1 MKMIS
6 FSDLNPAVITV
17 WFLSVSAIAMFC
29 NHPVITALTMAG
41 SVLFYIIRNKG
52 GHFRSHLF
60 FLLLFLIL
68 SLANPIV
75 SHNGAT
81 VLFVMND
88 NPVTLESLLYG
99 INSSAMIVGVLY
111 LLRSFT
117 QIMTSEKLLYVTGRL
132 SPKLSMI
139 LSMAIRFVPLFSKQG
154 QKVNDTQKVLGLY
167 KDDNFID
174 DLKGHLRVFSI
185 VSTWG
190 LENGIITAD
199 SMEARGYGTG
209 RRTQMTRF
217 GFTFSDASVLAASLA
232 LTALCAA
239 AIAAGKI
246 AFTFY
251 PKPEAADCGILGIVG
266 FAAYALLVFMPL
278 FIETE
283 VKLRW
288 NYLMSKM

>member
-1 MKMIS
+1 MIS
-6 FSDLNPAVITV
+6 FSNLNPAVITV

-29 NHPVITALTMAG
+29 NHPAITVLTLT
-41 SVLFYIIRNKG
+41 STVLFYIIRNKG
-52 GHFRSHLF
+52 GHLRSHLF
-60 FLLLFLIL
+60 FLALFLIL
-68 SLANPIV
+68 SIANPIV

-81 VLFVMND
+81 VLFVMNN
-88 NPVTLESLLYG
+88 NPVTLESLLYSV
-99 INSSAMIVGVLY
+99 NSSAMIVGVLY

-174 DLKGHLRVFSI
+174 DIKGHIRVFSI

-209 RRTQMTRF
+209 KRTQMTRF
-217 GFTFSDASVLAASLA
+217 GFSFSDGLFLISTLV
-232 LTALCAA
+232 LTAVCAA
-239 AIAAGKI
+239 AVATEKI
-246 AFTFY
+246 SFTFY
-251 PKPEAADCGILGIVG
+251 PHIVSSGFDAMGSAGI
-266 FAAYALLVFMPL
+266 AAYALLVFMPL
-278 FIETE
+278 LIETE

-288 NYLMSKM
+288 NYLMSKT

>member
-1 MKMIS
+1 MIS
-6 FSDLNPAVITV
+6 FSSLNPAVITV

-29 NHPVITALTMAG
+29 NHPVITILTLTGA
-41 SVLFYIIRNKG
+41 VLFYLIRNKG
-52 GHFRSHLF
+52 GHLRSHLF
-60 FLLLFLIL
+60 FLVLFLIL
-68 SLANPIV
+68 SIANPIV

-81 VLFVMND
+81 VLFVMNN

-139 LSMAIRFVPLFSKQG
+139 MSMAIRFVPLFSKQG

-174 DLKGHLRVFSI
+174 DIKGHIRVFSI

-217 GFTFSDASVLAASLA
+217 GFTFSDGTVLAASLV

-239 AIAAGKI
+239 AVAAGKI
-246 AFTFY
+246 SFNFY
-251 PKPEAADCGILGIVG
+251 PRLISSEFGFMGIVG
-266 FAAYALLVFMPL
+266 SAAYALLVFMPL
-278 FIETE
+278 LIETE

-288 NYLMSKM
+288 NYLMSKD